1 MAKQKENNVD
11 TSEQKVETPETNV
24 ETPEQKVENQDTKVD
39 TPEQKVDDFY
49 PDSKMPT
56 EEGWNFLATM
66 GFSRDVFEQML
77 EKNKV
82 SSEEVVPE
90 RTPEE
95 HQAIVKAKAQARI
108 DAIDA
113 QQKEQLENQK
123 KAEQERKAAE
133 KKIKA

>member
-1 MAKQKENNVD
+1 MGKLKENSVD
-11 TSEQKVETPETNV
+11 
-24 ETPEQKVENQDTKVD
+24 TPEQKVDTPEVTNVEVPEPKVD
-39 TPEQKVDDFY
+39 TPEQKVDY
-49 PDSKMPT
+49 PDSKIPT
-56 EEGWNFLATM
+56 EEGWRFLSEM

-82 SSEEVVPE
+82 SSEEVIPE

-95 HQAIVKAKAQARI
+95 HEAIVKAKAQARI
-108 DAIDA
+108 DDVEA